1 MTAVGEI
8 DIVACGGSTVDPYIL
23 KARVQTPQIILNFR
37 KQIGEKTS
45 LVEGLTLAFHHN
57 YVQSLLNSWIKTF
70 EHICIYIYIC
80 ILHICSIF
88 ST

>member
-70 EHICIYIYIC
+70 EHICIYIYIYMY
-80 ILHICSIF
+80 
-88 ST
+88 TTYM